1 MRKDDGYMATKLA
14 SSALCPGGLSGRQQ
28 GAVEGVRDLQS
39 SSFFTPFPWRSSS
52 SNSALV
58 SGASTAAG
66 GRRISAAPSPSLR
79 HARHPE
85 QRCRAKSVV
94 VCSSNICWQDACV
107 SKEQRRKLLRQKGCV
122 VWLTGL
128 SGSGKS
134 TVAFTVDQILTS
146 MGKLCNVLDGDNL
159 RHGLCKNLGFS
170 AADRQEN
177 MRRVGE
183 IAKLFAEAGLITC
196 VSLISPYKRDR
207 DSARELVRAS
217 ECEFIE
223 VFMNVPLEVC
233 ERRDCKGLYKL
244 ARAGVIT
251 GFTGI
256 DDPYEAPSTPEIT
269 LADTDE
275 QGAAISADEMAWTI
289 VNYLSD
295 NGYLCS

>member
-1 MRKDDGYMATKLA
+1 MAT
-14 SSALCPGGLSGRQQ
+14 ALSTNTLGLGWFSRGQQ
-28 GAVEGVRDLQS
+28 GVHELLHHESNSLSRAVHLS
-39 SSFFTPFPWRSSS
+39 SVAERRSSS
-52 SNSALV
+52 LNLSV
-58 SGASTAAG
+58 SSGVPTVAG
-66 GRRISAAPSPSLR
+66 RRRISVPMLR
-79 HARHPE
+79 DTNHAD
-85 QRCRAKSVV
+85 QRRMESV

-107 SKEQRRKLLRQKGCV
+107 SKEQRRKLLKQKGCI

-134 TVAFTVDQILTS
+134 TVAFTVDQLLTS
-146 MGKLCNVLDGDNL
+146 MGKVCYVLDGDNL

-183 IAKLFAEAGLITC
+183 TAKLFVEAGLITC

-207 DSARELVRAS
+207 DAAREMVRTG
-217 ECEFIE
+217 EFIE
-223 VFMNVPLEVC
+223 VYMDVPLEVC

-256 DDPYEAPSTPEIT
+256 DDPYEAPVDPEIT
-269 LADTDE
+269 LKDNDD
-275 QGAAISADEMAWTI
+275 QGVAISADEMAWTI

-295 NGYLCS
+295 NGYLSS